1 MTSKISTSSQDIQ
14 DLYQKALAVRE
25 RSYSPYSHCKVGA
38 AIKTS
43 SGKTY
48 IGCNIENASYG
59 ATVCAERTAIQ
70 SAIADQGSLE
80 IHEIMVVTEAT
91 PPWPP
96 CGMCRQVIA
105 EFGKSPK
112 IYLANL
118 KGDFQTLQWQELYP
132 LSFNSSHLKK

>member
-1 MTSKISTSSQDIQ
+1 MSKISSASQDIQ
-14 DLYQKALAVRE
+14 DFFKKAQEVRE

-43 SGKTY
+43 SGKIY
-48 IGCNIENASYG
+48 VGCNVENASYG

-70 SAIADQGSLE
+70 CAIADQGSLE
-80 IHEIMVVTEAT
+80 IQEIMVVTEAT

-105 EFGKSPK
+105 EFCKSPK

-118 KGDFQTLQWQELYP
+118 MGDYQVLQWQELYP
-132 LSFNSSHLKK
+132 HSFTPSHIKK